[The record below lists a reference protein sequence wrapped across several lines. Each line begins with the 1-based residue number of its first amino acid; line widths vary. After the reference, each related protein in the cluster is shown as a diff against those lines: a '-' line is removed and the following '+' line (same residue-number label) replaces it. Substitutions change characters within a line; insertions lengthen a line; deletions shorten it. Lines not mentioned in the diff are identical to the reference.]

1 MAVKHEPEILVLH
14 PGVQIWGSLVC
25 RTNVTDVYAFDFS
38 TAAAPVQKHVRGTV
52 QYCTDVDGDSEL
64 TEFNELQCSVHSL
77 TLHFL
82 PEFSSQS
89 FPVL

>member
-1 MAVKHEPEILVLH
+1 MT
-14 PGVQIWGSLVC
+14 C
-25 RTNVTDVYAFDFS
+25 AFTQFTQSALKLFS
-38 TAAAPVQKHVRGTV
+38 HDTQLSQSDQFSSV